1 MKMCGR
7 CKQAID
13 VWGIPFVYVVKHND
27 VSFGEIAE
35 ERIDL
40 CVTCQRQLRR
50 WLNGEE
56 VLDSGITDFAGDLHD

>member
-1 MKMCGR
+1 MKLCGR

-13 VWGIPFVYVVKHND
+13 VWGIPFIYVVKHNE

-35 ERIDL
+35 EKIEL
-40 CVTCQRQLRR
+40 CVSCQRQLRR

-56 VLDSGITDFAGDLHD
+56 VLDIGNVLFTDDLHD